1 MSHQTGIKANEE
13 LKTFFGQCKDGKVRV
28 IKISIQN
35 EQLVLNDFKAP
46 KGTWEDDYD
55 RYVLHLVEDRQPCY
69 IFYCLDSQSDSGFE
83 WVFISWSPDDS
94 PVREKMLYASTKATL
109 KKEFGGGQI
118 KYELFA
124 STKED
129 ISLQGY
135 HRHLREATDPA
146 PLTFAEE
153 ELQMIKKNESRVDIA
168 VDSRH
173 QTLQGLVFPIS
184 DDAIAALFDMKNGI
198 LNYVQLSIDLDKEEI
213 NLESRDDTNINNLPT
228 RVPRNHSRYHLFCFP
243 HSYEGDYLLSKVFI
257 YSTPG
262 YECSVKER
270 MLYSSCK
277 NPLLDVIENKIG
289 IEIAKKIEIDDYSEL
304 TAQYLLEEIH
314 PKKNIHRQKFAKPK
328 GPSNRG
334 PRRLIKIPQTEV
346 DANL

>member
-1 MSHQTGIKANEE
+1 
-13 LKTFFGQCKDGKVRV
+13 
-28 IKISIQN
+28 
-35 EQLVLNDFKAP
+35 
-46 KGTWEDDYD
+46 
-55 RYVLHLVEDRQPCY
+55 
-69 IFYCLDSQSDSGFE
+69 
-83 WVFISWSPDDS
+83 
-94 PVREKMLYASTKATL
+94 
-109 KKEFGGGQI
+109 
-118 KYELFA
+118 
-124 STKED
+124 
-129 ISLQGY
+129 
-135 HRHLREATDPA
+135 
-146 PLTFAEE
+146 
-153 ELQMIKKNESRVDIA
+153 
-168 VDSRH
+168 
-173 QTLQGLVFPIS
+173 
-184 DDAIAALFDMKNGI
+184 MKNGI

>member
-13 LKTFFGQCKDGKVRV
+13 LKSFFGHCKDGKVRV

-35 EQLVLNDFKAP
+35 EQLVLTDFKAP

-55 RYVLHLVEDRQPCY
+55 RYMLNFIEDKQPCY
-69 IFYCLDSQSDSGFE
+69 IFYCLDSQNNLGYE

-94 PVREKMLYASTKATL
+94 P
-109 KKEFGGGQI
+109 
-118 KYELFA
+118 
-124 STKED
+124 
-129 ISLQGY
+129 
-135 HRHLREATDPA
+135 
-146 PLTFAEE
+146 
-153 ELQMIKKNESRVDIA
+153 SRVDIA
-168 VDSRH
+168 IDSRH
-173 QTLQGLVFPIS
+173 QTLQGIVFPIS

-198 LNYVQLSIDLDKEEI
+198 LNYVQLSIDIDKEEI
-213 NLESRDDTNINNLPT
+213 NLESCDDTNINSLPS
-228 RVPRNHSRYHLFCFP
+228 RVPRDHARYHLFCFP

-277 NPLLDVIENKIG
+277 SPLLDVIENKIG
-289 IEIAKKIEIDDYSEL
+289 IEIAKKIETDDRSEL
-304 TAQYLLEEIH
+304 TAQFLLEEIH

-328 GPSNRG
+328 GPGHRG
-334 PRRLIKIPQTEV
+334 PRRLIRTPRTE
-346 DANL
+346 AEEESGAPAQN